1 MSGVEILNQTIVYE
15 QTTSFIPVIICGSVG
30 IIVGF
35 LIGYFEA
42 YEFVDGFLGA
52 FAGIFIG
59 VLIGL
64 ILSVGT
70 TKTTDKIDY
79 IKYQVTISDE
89 VNFNEFCDKYEILK
103 QEGKIYTV
111 KEVEK

>member
-15 QTTSFIPVIICGSVG
+15 QTTSFMPVIICGSIG

-35 LIGYFEA
+35 LIGYFE
-42 YEFVDGFLGA
+42 VDDFFEGCMGA
-52 FAGIFIG
+52 VVGILIG
-59 VLIGL
+59 SIIGL

-70 TKTTDKIDY
+70 IKTTDKIDY
-79 IKYQVTISDE
+79 IKYQVTVSDE
-89 VNFNEFCDKYEILK
+89 VNFNEFCDKYELLK